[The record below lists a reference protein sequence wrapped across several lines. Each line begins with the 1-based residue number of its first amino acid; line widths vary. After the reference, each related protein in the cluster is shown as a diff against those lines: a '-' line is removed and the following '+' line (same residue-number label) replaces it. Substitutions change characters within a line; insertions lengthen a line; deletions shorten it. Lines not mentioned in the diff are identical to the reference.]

1 MLDRNHINFVSDGI
15 YTIGKILEDLLPFCQ
30 RTIVLA
36 LRLQKENLNYPVE
49 GDKLP
54 WTKSTSLI
62 PK

>member
-54 WTKSTSLI
+54 
-62 PK
+62 